1 MSASIGQSIE
11 AVCKEKGIDRDV
23 VIEAVKE
30 AVRAAARKQFKSGE
44 EIQVEW
50 SPETGLEIFA
60 SKVVVETVENE
71 GRELSLGEARELA
84 GDEVEI
90 GDELQ
95 LPLPVEDMGRI
106 AAQTAKQI
114 LFQKV
119 RDAERANIYEQ
130 YIDKVGDLVN
140 GYVKRFERG
149 DIIVDL
155 GTVEAL
161 LPRNQQSRGETWN
174 QGERIRVV
182 IDDVSKESKGP
193 QVIVSR
199 TSPEILKRLFEM
211 EVPEIYDGTVVI
223 KSAVREPGER
233 AKIAVASTERDVDPV
248 GACVGMKG
256 SRVQAIIREL
266 RGEKIDIIEW
276 SDEPSVFAAN
286 ALSPAKVNQV
296 RITDIEHRQMEV
308 IVNEDQLS
316 LAIGKRG
323 QNVRLATKLVG
334 WNIDIRSE
342 EELKRE
348 VAAQMGAMIASG
360 ESVPLE
366 RLEGMNPA
374 MVSTLADHGI
384 DDIESLANA
393 TVDDIADFLDV
404 SIDQAE
410 ALIGAA
416 QTVVESARVAAES
429 EGAEGE
435 EAQSEETGE
444 AGAASEQT
452 PASAEAGVT
461 ESSVDAVAAAGG
473 AGTGGE
479 EPPGVEGERPA
490 AGPEGETGFE
500 SEEGRTVEQHA
511 ASFEA
516 DPNADAGEVE
526 PSEAMIAE
534 GYDEAVETQPPFMAE
549 DLSPD
554 NLLAKDAAEPVA
566 ATEVEQ
572 MSADELLL
580 QGAGRDLRP
589 DTITPAPDIFSAEA
603 AVIQNHGA
611 YTEEERPS
619 TLDAETSGVAG
630 ATVREGEEADEESL
644 VAPAALDET
653 EEGETEVASPVAD
666 LGGEASAPEVQ
677 VSSAPT
683 PAGRGEPT
691 PVENV
696 AEDEAEDASGNVE

>member
-1 MSASIGQSIE
+1 MSASIGQSID
-11 AVCKEKGIDRDV
+11 AVCKEKGIDREV

-50 SPETGLEIFA
+50 SPEVGLEIFA
-60 SKVVVETVENE
+60 SKVVVEEVENP
-71 GRELSLGEARELA
+71 GRELSLAEARELA
-84 GDEVEI
+84 GDEVDV

-130 YIDKVGDLVN
+130 YIDKVAGVVN
-140 GYVKRFERG
+140 GYVKRFDRG

-155 GTVEAL
+155 GTVDSV
-161 LPRNQQSRGETWN
+161 LPRNQQSRGEQWN

-193 QVIVSR
+193 QVVVSR
-199 TSPEILKRLFEM
+199 TSPELLKRLFEM

-342 EELKRE
+342 DELKRE
-348 VAAQMGAMIASG
+348 VAEQMGALIASG
-360 ESVPLE
+360 AAVPLSA
-366 RLEGMNPA
+366 LEGVTA
-374 MVSTLADHGI
+374 ATTAALAEHGI
-384 DDIESLANA
+384 EDIDALASTNIDDLVEYLDTSLDEAESILA
-393 TVDDIADFLDV
+393 
-404 SIDQAE
+404 
-410 ALIGAA
+410 AA
-416 QTVVESARVAAES
+416 QSIVAARERS
-429 EGAEGE
+429 KQAEGE
-435 EAQSEETGE
+435 G
-444 AGAASEQT
+444 GADE
-452 PASAEAGVT
+452 SAEGV
-461 ESSVDAVAAAGG
+461 
-473 AGTGGE
+473 
-479 EPPGVEGERPA
+479 
-490 AGPEGETGFE
+490 
-500 SEEGRTVEQHA
+500 Q
-511 ASFEA
+511 
-516 DPNADAGEVE
+516 
-526 PSEAMIAE
+526 
-534 GYDEAVETQPPFMAE
+534 
-549 DLSPD
+549 
-554 NLLAKDAAEPVA
+554 
-566 ATEVEQ
+566 
-572 MSADELLL
+572 
-580 QGAGRDLRP
+580 
-589 DTITPAPDIFSAEA
+589 
-603 AVIQNHGA
+603 
-611 YTEEERPS
+611 
-619 TLDAETSGVAG
+619 
-630 ATVREGEEADEESL
+630 
-644 VAPAALDET
+644 
-653 EEGETEVASPVAD
+653 
-666 LGGEASAPEVQ
+666 
-677 VSSAPT
+677 
-683 PAGRGEPT
+683 
-691 PVENV
+691 
-696 AEDEAEDASGNVE
+696 

>member
-1 MSASIGQSIE
+1 MSASIGQSID
-11 AVCKEKGIDRDV
+11 AVCKEKGIDREV

-50 SPETGLEIFA
+50 APESGLEIFA
-60 SKVVVETVENE
+60 SKVVVETVENP
-71 GRELSLGEARELA
+71 GRELSLEEAKELA

-119 RDAERANIYEQ
+119 RDAERQNIYEQ

-149 DIIVDL
+149 DLVVDL
-155 GTVEAL
+155 GTVEAVL
-161 LPRNQQSRGETWN
+161 GRNGQSRGEQWN

-193 QVIVSR
+193 QVVVSR
-199 TSPEILKRLFEM
+199 TSPELLKRLFEM

-360 ESVPLE
+360 EAVPLE
-366 RLEGMNPA
+366 RLQGMNPA
-374 MVSTLADHGI
+374 MVSTLADHGVG
-384 DDIESLANA
+384 DIEALANA
-393 TVDDIADFLDV
+393 TVDDIAEFLDV

-416 QTVVESARVAAES
+416 QAVVESARTSAEA

-435 EAQSEETGE
+435 GSE
-444 AGAASEQT
+444 
-452 PASAEAGVT
+452 
-461 ESSVDAVAAAGG
+461 VAAGETAAG
-473 AGTGGE
+473 
-479 EPPGVEGERPA
+479 EPEGSMAEGE
-490 AGPEGETGFE
+490 
-500 SEEGRTVEQHA
+500 EEGRTIEQHA
-511 ASFEA
+511 ASIEE
-516 DPNADAGEVE
+516 DPDADAGGVE

-534 GYDEAVETQPPFMAE
+534 GYDEAARTRPPFLAE

-554 NLLAKDAAEPVA
+554 NILAQESAEPVA
-566 ATEVEQ
+566 MTEVEQ

-589 DTITPAPDIFSAEA
+589 DTITPSPDIFSSEA
-603 AVIQNHGA
+603 AVIQNTGA
-611 YTEEERPS
+611 FVEEQRPS
-619 TLDAETSGVAG
+619 TLDAESDEAG
-630 ATVREGEEADEESL
+630 GGTVQMSDEEYE
-644 VAPAALDET
+644 D
-653 EEGETEVASPVAD
+653 SPVSPRGSFA
-666 LGGEASAPEVQ
+666 GEASAPEVQ
-677 VSSAPT
+677 NSSEPSARSEGD
-683 PAGRGEPT
+683 PA

-696 AEDEAEDASGNVE
+696 ADDESDDASGNV